1 MKKIKFIALA
11 FLALTL
17 GSCMGDSYA
26 DPDLTEKV
34 PAAPW
39 GNNSLKEKNVISI
52 ADLKTQFATVI
63 ANSSYKLI
71 EKDMMIKAVVTG
83 NDVSGNIYNQVSVQ
97 DASGAIIIAINGSG
111 LSGYLPVGQEIL
123 VNLKGL
129 YIGSYKKLPQ
139 IGGVNT
145 KISDG
150 TLSMGKIERA
160 VWNQHFKIL
169 NPGEADASTVEPEE
183 FDKTKLN
190 NSTKEEKAAF
200 AAYMEANVGKLMTLK
215 KVKFASANG
224 TNVWAPDDSNTSL
237 ELIDAET
244 GKKISSSNLVVRN
257 SGYSKFANEVV
268 PQGVFDITGIFTRF
282 GDTWQIVLRN
292 TDDLKSVVLAY
303 LSEPFDASQGNFTID
318 NIKLAEGVEFV
329 WKWASAAYGMKASG
343 YVNSTKYDLQSR
355 LKSPAIDLKSA
366 KSAKLMFDQ
375 AINFSSDIK
384 QECKVQISTDGK
396 TWTDLDVQG
405 YPTGDNWDFVSSTA
419 DLTKYCGKTIYIGFL
434 YSSTPTSAPTWE
446 VKNFAVK

>member
-17 GSCMGDSYA
+17 GSCMGDGYA

-34 PAAPW
+34 PAAPY
-39 GNNSLKEKNVISI
+39 GNNSLREKNVISI

-63 ANSSYKLI
+63 NSDNGYKQI

-145 KISDG
+145 KLSDG
-150 TLSMGKIERA
+150 SLGMGKIERA
-160 VWNQHFKIL
+160 IWNEHFKIL
-169 NPGEADASTVEPEE
+169 NPGEADASTVVPEE
-183 FDKTKLN
+183 FDLKKL
-190 NSTKEEKAAF
+190 TD
-200 AAYMEANVGKLMTLK
+200 AAYMDANVGKLMTLK

-224 TNVWAPDDSNTSL
+224 TNVWAPDDTNTSL

-268 PQGVFDITGIFTRF
+268 PQGVFDITGIFTRYNN
-282 GDTWQIVLRN
+282 TWQIVLRS
-292 TDDLKSVVLAY
+292 TDDLKPVVLAY

-318 NIKLAEGVEFV
+318 NIKLADGVEFV

-343 YVNSTKYDLQSR
+343 YVNGSKQELQSR

-375 AINFSSDIK
+375 AINFASDMK

-405 YPTGDNWDFVSSTA
+405 YPTENSWTFVSSTA

-434 YSSTPTSAPTWE
+434 YSSSPTSAPTWE
-446 VKNFAVK
+446 VKNFVVK

>member
-17 GSCMGDSYA
+17 GSCMGDGYA

-34 PAAPW
+34 PASPW
-39 GNNSLKEKNVISI
+39 GNNSLREKNVISI

-63 ANSSYKLI
+63 NSDNGYKQI

-145 KISDG
+145 KLSDG
-150 TLSMGKIERA
+150 SLGIGKIERA
-160 VWNQHFKIL
+160 IWNEHFKIL
-169 NPGEADASTVEPEE
+169 NPGEADASMVVPEE
-183 FDKTKLN
+183 FDLTKL
-190 NSTKEEKAAF
+190 TD
-200 AAYMEANVGKLMTLK
+200 AAYMDANVGKLMTLK

-224 TNVWAPDDSNTSL
+224 TNVWAPDDTNTSL

-257 SGYSKFANEVV
+257 SGYSKFANEVI
-268 PQGVFDITGIFTRF
+268 PQGVFDITGIFTRYNN
-282 GDTWQIVLRN
+282 TWQIVLRN

-303 LSEPFDASQGNFTID
+303 ISEPFDASQGNFTID
-318 NIKLAEGVEFV
+318 NIKLADGVEFV

-343 YVNSTKYDLQSR
+343 YVNGSKQELQSR

-375 AINFSSDIK
+375 AINFASDMK

-405 YPTGDNWDFVSSTA
+405 YPTENSWTFVSSTA

-434 YSSTPTSAPTWE
+434 YSSSPTGAPTWE

>member
-17 GSCMGDSYA
+17 GSCMGDGYA

-34 PAAPW
+34 PASPW
-39 GNNSLKEKNVISI
+39 GNNSLREKNVISI

-63 ANSSYKLI
+63 NSDNGYKQI

-145 KISDG
+145 KLSDG
-150 TLSMGKIERA
+150 SLGMGKIERA
-160 VWNQHFKIL
+160 IWNEHFKIL
-169 NPGEADASTVEPEE
+169 NPGEADASTVVPEE
-183 FDKTKLN
+183 FDLTKL
-190 NSTKEEKAAF
+190 TD
-200 AAYMEANVGKLMTLK
+200 AAYMDANVGKLMTLK

-224 TNVWAPDDSNTSL
+224 TNVWAPDDTNTSL

-244 GKKISSSNLVVRN
+244 GKKINSSNLVVRN

-282 GDTWQIVLRN
+282 GDTWQIVLRS

-303 LSEPFDASQGNFTID
+303 ISEPFDASQGNFTID
-318 NIKLAEGVEFV
+318 NIKLADGVEFV

-343 YVNSTKYDLQSR
+343 YVNGSKQELQSR

-375 AINFSSDIK
+375 AINFASDMK

-405 YPTGDNWDFVSSTA
+405 YPTENSWTFVSSTA
-419 DLTKYCGKTIYIGFL
+419 DLTKYCGKNIYIGFL
-434 YSSTPTSAPTWE
+434 YSSSPTGAPTWE

>member
-17 GSCMGDSYA
+17 GSCMGDGYA

-34 PAAPW
+34 PASPW
-39 GNNSLKEKNVISI
+39 GNNSLREKNVISI
-52 ADLKTQFATVI
+52 ADLKTQFATI
-63 ANSSYKLI
+63 INSDNGYKQI

-145 KISDG
+145 KLSDG
-150 TLSMGKIERA
+150 SLGMGKIERA
-160 VWNQHFKIL
+160 IWNEHFKIL
-169 NPGEADASTVEPEE
+169 NPGEADASTVVPEE
-183 FDKTKLN
+183 FDLTKL
-190 NSTKEEKAAF
+190 TD
-200 AAYMEANVGKLMTLK
+200 AAYMNANVGKLMTLK

-224 TNVWAPDDSNTSL
+224 TNVWAPDDTNTSL

-268 PQGVFDITGIFTRF
+268 PQGVFDITGIFTRYNN
-282 GDTWQIVLRN
+282 TWQIVLRN

-318 NIKLAEGVEFV
+318 NIKLADGVEFV

-343 YVNSTKYDLQSR
+343 YVNGSKQELQSR

-375 AINFSSDIK
+375 AINYASDIK
-384 QECKVQISTDGK
+384 QESKVQISTDGK

-405 YPTGDNWDFVSSTA
+405 YPAGNSWDFVSSTA

-434 YSSTPTSAPTWE
+434 YSSSPTGAPTWE

>member
-17 GSCMGDSYA
+17 GSCMGDGYA

-34 PAAPW
+34 PASPW
-39 GNNSLKEKNVISI
+39 GNNSLREKNVISI
-52 ADLKTQFATVI
+52 ADLKTQFATI
-63 ANSSYKLI
+63 INSDNGYKQI

-145 KISDG
+145 KLSDG
-150 TLSMGKIERA
+150 SLGMGKIERA
-160 VWNQHFKIL
+160 IWNEHFKIL
-169 NPGEADASTVEPEE
+169 NPGEADASTVVPEE
-183 FDKTKLN
+183 FDLTKL
-190 NSTKEEKAAF
+190 TD
-200 AAYMEANVGKLMTLK
+200 AAYMNANVGKLMTLK

-224 TNVWAPDDSNTSL
+224 KNVWAPDDTNTSL

-268 PQGVFDITGIFTRF
+268 PQGVFDITGIFTRYNN
-282 GDTWQIVLRN
+282 TWQIVLRN

-318 NIKLAEGVEFV
+318 NIKLADGVEFV

-343 YVNSTKYDLQSR
+343 YVNGSKQELQSR

-375 AINFSSDIK
+375 AINFASDMK

-405 YPTGDNWDFVSSTA
+405 YPTENSWTFVSSTA

-434 YSSTPTSAPTWE
+434 YSSSPTSAPTWE
-446 VKNFAVK
+446 VKNFVVK

>member
-34 PAAPW
+34 PAAPY
-39 GNNSLKEKNVISI
+39 GNNSLREKNVISI

-150 TLSMGKIERA
+150 SLSMGKIERA

-169 NPGEADASTVEPEE
+169 NPGEADASMVVPEE
-183 FDKTKLN
+183 FDLTKL
-190 NSTKEEKAAF
+190 TDK
-200 AAYMEANVGKLMTLK
+200 AYMEANVCKLMTLK

-224 TNVWAPDDSNTSL
+224 TNVWAPKDTNTSL

-244 GKKISSSNLVVRN
+244 GKRISSSNLVVRN

-282 GDTWQIVLRN
+282 GDNWQIVLRN

-318 NIKLAEGVEFV
+318 NIKLADGVEFV

-375 AINFSSDIK
+375 AINFASDMK

-405 YPTGDNWDFVSSTA
+405 YPTENSWTFVSSTA

-434 YSSTPTSAPTWE
+434 YSSTPTGAPTWE
-446 VKNFAVK
+446 VKNFVVK

>member
-17 GSCMGDSYA
+17 GSCMGDGYA

-34 PAAPW
+34 PASPW
-39 GNNSLKEKNVISI
+39 GNNSLREKNVISI
-52 ADLKTQFATVI
+52 ADLKTQFATI
-63 ANSSYKLI
+63 INSDNGYKQI

-145 KISDG
+145 KLSDG
-150 TLSMGKIERA
+150 SLGMGKIERA
-160 VWNQHFKIL
+160 IWNEHFKIL
-169 NPGEADASTVEPEE
+169 NPGEADASTVVPEE
-183 FDKTKLN
+183 FDLTKL
-190 NSTKEEKAAF
+190 TD

-224 TNVWAPDDSNTSL
+224 TNVWAPDDTNTSL

-268 PQGVFDITGIFTRF
+268 PQGVFDITGIFTRYNN
-282 GDTWQIVLRN
+282 TWQIVLRS

-318 NIKLAEGVEFV
+318 NIKLADGVEFV

-343 YVNSTKYDLQSR
+343 YVNGSKQELQSR

-375 AINFSSDIK
+375 AINFASDMK

-405 YPTGDNWDFVSSTA
+405 YPAGNSWDFVSSTA

-434 YSSTPTSAPTWE
+434 YSSTPTGAPTWE

>member
-11 FLALTL
+11 FLTLTL
-17 GSCMGDSYA
+17 GSCMGDGYA

-34 PAAPW
+34 PASPW
-39 GNNSLKEKNVISI
+39 GNNSLREKNVISI

-63 ANSSYKLI
+63 NSDNGYKQI

-145 KISDG
+145 KLSDG
-150 TLSMGKIERA
+150 SLGMGKIERA
-160 VWNQHFKIL
+160 IWNEHFKIL
-169 NPGEADASTVEPEE
+169 NPGEADASTVVPEE
-183 FDKTKLN
+183 FDLTKL
-190 NSTKEEKAAF
+190 SD
-200 AAYMEANVGKLMTLK
+200 AAYMEANVCKLMTLK

-224 TNVWAPDDSNTSL
+224 TNVWAPDDTNTSL

-268 PQGVFDITGIFTRF
+268 PQGVFDITGIFTRYNN
-282 GDTWQIVLRN
+282 TWQIVLRS

-318 NIKLAEGVEFV
+318 NIKLADGVEFV

-343 YVNSTKYDLQSR
+343 YVNGSKQELQSR

-375 AINFSSDIK
+375 AINFASDMK

-405 YPTGDNWDFVSSTA
+405 YPAGNSWDFVSSTA

-434 YSSTPTSAPTWE
+434 YSSTPTGAPTWE

>member
-17 GSCMGDSYA
+17 GSCMGDGYA

-34 PAAPW
+34 PAAPY
-39 GNNSLKEKNVISI
+39 GNNSLREKNVISI
-52 ADLKTQFATVI
+52 ADLKTQFATI
-63 ANSSYKLI
+63 INSDNGYKQI

-145 KISDG
+145 KLSDG
-150 TLSMGKIERA
+150 SLGMGKIERA
-160 VWNQHFKIL
+160 IWNEHFKIL
-169 NPGEADASTVEPEE
+169 NPGEADASTVVPEE
-183 FDKTKLN
+183 FDLTKL
-190 NSTKEEKAAF
+190 TD
-200 AAYMEANVGKLMTLK
+200 AAYMNANVGKLMTLK

-224 TNVWAPDDSNTSL
+224 TNVWAPDDTNTSL

-268 PQGVFDITGIFTRF
+268 PQGVFDITGIFTRYNN
-282 GDTWQIVLRN
+282 TWQIVLRN

-303 LSEPFDASQGNFTID
+303 ISEPFDASQGNFTID
-318 NIKLAEGVEFV
+318 NIKLADGVEFV

-343 YVNSTKYDLQSR
+343 YVNGSKQELQSR

-375 AINFSSDIK
+375 AINYASDIK

-405 YPTGDNWDFVSSTA
+405 YPAGNSWDFVSSTA

-434 YSSTPTSAPTWE
+434 YSSTPTGAPTWE

>member
-17 GSCMGDSYA
+17 GSCMGDGYA

-39 GNNSLKEKNVISI
+39 GNNSLREKNVISI
-52 ADLKTQFATVI
+52 ADLKTQFATI
-63 ANSSYKLI
+63 INSDNGYKQI

-83 NDVSGNIYNQVSVQ
+83 NDISGNIYNQVSVQ

-145 KISDG
+145 KLSDG
-150 TLSMGKIERA
+150 SLGMGKIERA
-160 VWNQHFKIL
+160 IWNEHFKIL
-169 NPGEADASTVEPEE
+169 NPGEADASTVVPEE
-183 FDKTKLN
+183 FDLTKL
-190 NSTKEEKAAF
+190 SD
-200 AAYMEANVGKLMTLK
+200 AAYMEANVCKLMTLK

-224 TNVWAPDDSNTSL
+224 TNVWAPDDTNTSL

-268 PQGVFDITGIFTRF
+268 PQGVFDITGIFTRYNN
-282 GDTWQIVLRN
+282 TWQIVLRS

-318 NIKLAEGVEFV
+318 NIKLADGVEFV

-343 YVNSTKYDLQSR
+343 YVNGSKQELQSR

-375 AINFSSDIK
+375 AINFASDMK

-405 YPTGDNWDFVSSTA
+405 YPAGNSWDFVSSTA

-434 YSSTPTSAPTWE
+434 YSSTPTGAPTWE

>member
-17 GSCMGDSYA
+17 GSCMGDGYA

-39 GNNSLKEKNVISI
+39 GNNSLREKNVISI

-63 ANSSYKLI
+63 NSDNGYKQI

-123 VNLKGL
+123 VNLEGL

-145 KISDG
+145 KLSDG
-150 TLSMGKIERA
+150 SLGIGKIERA
-160 VWNQHFKIL
+160 IWNEHFKIL
-169 NPGEADASTVEPEE
+169 NPGEADASTVVPEE
-183 FDKTKLN
+183 FDLTKL
-190 NSTKEEKAAF
+190 TD
-200 AAYMEANVGKLMTLK
+200 AAYMDANVGKLMTLK

-224 TNVWAPDDSNTSL
+224 TNVWAPDDTNTSL

-244 GKKISSSNLVVRN
+244 GTRINKNNLVVRN

-282 GDTWQIVLRN
+282 GDTWQIVLRS

-303 LSEPFDASQGNFTID
+303 ISEPFDASQGNFTID
-318 NIKLAEGVEFV
+318 NIKLADGVEFV

-343 YVNSTKYDLQSR
+343 YVNGSKQELQSR

-375 AINFSSDIK
+375 AINFASDMK

-405 YPTGDNWDFVSSTA
+405 YPTENSWTFVSSTA

-434 YSSTPTSAPTWE
+434 YSSSPTGAPTWE

>member
-17 GSCMGDSYA
+17 GSCMGDGYA

-34 PAAPW
+34 PAAPY
-39 GNNSLKEKNVISI
+39 GNNSLREKNVISI
-52 ADLKTQFATVI
+52 ADLKTQFATI
-63 ANSSYKLI
+63 INSDNGYKQI

-145 KISDG
+145 KLSDG
-150 TLSMGKIERA
+150 SLGMGKIERA
-160 VWNQHFKIL
+160 IWNEHFKIL
-169 NPGEADASTVEPEE
+169 NPGEADASMVVPEE
-183 FDKTKLN
+183 FDLTKL
-190 NSTKEEKAAF
+190 TD
-200 AAYMEANVGKLMTLK
+200 AAYMDANVGKLMTLK

-224 TNVWAPDDSNTSL
+224 TNVWAPDDTNTSL

-244 GKKISSSNLVVRN
+244 GKRINKNNLVVRN

-303 LSEPFDASQGNFTID
+303 ISEPFDASQGNFTID
-318 NIKLAEGVEFV
+318 NIKLADGVEFV

-343 YVNSTKYDLQSR
+343 YVNGSKQELQSR

-375 AINFSSDIK
+375 AINFASDMK

-405 YPTGDNWDFVSSTA
+405 YPTENSWTFVSSTA

>member
-17 GSCMGDSYA
+17 GSCMGDGYA

-34 PAAPW
+34 PASPW
-39 GNNSLKEKNVISI
+39 GNNSLREKNVISI

-63 ANSSYKLI
+63 NSDNGYKQI

-83 NDVSGNIYNQVSVQ
+83 NDISGNIYNQVSVQ

-145 KISDG
+145 KLSDG
-150 TLSMGKIERA
+150 SLGIGKIERA
-160 VWNQHFKIL
+160 IWNEHFKIL
-169 NPGEADASTVEPEE
+169 NPGEADASTVVPEE
-183 FDKTKLN
+183 FDLTKL
-190 NSTKEEKAAF
+190 TD
-200 AAYMEANVGKLMTLK
+200 AAYMDANVGKLMTLK

-224 TNVWAPDDSNTSL
+224 TNVWAPDDTNTSL

-268 PQGVFDITGIFTRF
+268 PQGVFDITGIFTRYNN
-282 GDTWQIVLRN
+282 TWQIVLRN
-292 TDDLKSVVLAY
+292 TDDLKPVVLAY

-318 NIKLAEGVEFV
+318 NIKLADGVEFV

-343 YVNSTKYDLQSR
+343 YANGSKQELQSR

-375 AINFSSDIK
+375 AINYASDIK

-405 YPTGDNWDFVSSTA
+405 YPAGNSWDFVSSTA

-434 YSSTPTSAPTWE
+434 YSSTPTGAPTWE

>member
-17 GSCMGDSYA
+17 GACMGDGYA

-34 PAAPW
+34 PASPW
-39 GNNSLKEKNVISI
+39 GNNSLREKNVISI

-63 ANSSYKLI
+63 NSDNGYKQI

-145 KISDG
+145 KLSDG
-150 TLSMGKIERA
+150 SLGMGKIERA
-160 VWNQHFKIL
+160 IWNEHFKIL
-169 NPGEADASTVEPEE
+169 NPGEADASTVVPEE
-183 FDKTKLN
+183 FDRTKLN
-190 NSTKEEKAAF
+190 NLTKEEKAAF
-200 AAYMEANVGKLMTLK
+200 AAYMEANVCKLMTLK

-224 TNVWAPDDSNTSL
+224 TNVWAPGDTNTSL

-244 GKKISSSNLVVRN
+244 GTRINKNNLVVRN

-282 GDTWQIVLRN
+282 GNTWQIVLRS
-292 TDDLKSVVLAY
+292 TDDLKA
-303 LSEPFDASQGNFTID
+303 SETGGTLEKPYTVAQALEKINAGTAGDAKVYATGIIVKVKDVNTGTYGNGT
-318 NIKLAEGVEFV
+318 FV
-329 WKWASAAYGMKASG
+329 
-343 YVNSTKYDLQSR
+343 
-355 LKSPAIDLKSA
+355 I
-366 KSAKLMFDQ
+366 
-375 AINFSSDIK
+375 SD
-384 QECKVQISTDGK
+384 DGK
-396 TWTDLDVQG
+396 DTE
-405 YPTGDNWDFVSSTA
+405 
-419 DLTKYCGKTIYIGFL
+419 GKTL
-434 YSSTPTSAPTWE
+434 E
-446 VKNFAVK
+446 VFRCFNIDGAKWTEETKGILVPGKKVVVSGTLLDYNGTKEIKGGNLISIK

>member
-17 GSCMGDSYA
+17 GSCMGDGYA

-34 PAAPW
+34 PASPW
-39 GNNSLKEKNVISI
+39 GNNSLREKNVISI
-52 ADLKTQFATVI
+52 ADLKTQFATI
-63 ANSSYKLI
+63 INSDNGYKQI

-145 KISDG
+145 KLSDG
-150 TLSMGKIERA
+150 SLGIGKIERA
-160 VWNQHFKIL
+160 IWNEHFKIL
-169 NPGEADASTVEPEE
+169 NPGEADASTVVPEE
-183 FDKTKLN
+183 FDLTKL
-190 NSTKEEKAAF
+190 TD
-200 AAYMEANVGKLMTLK
+200 AAYMDANVCKLMTLK

-224 TNVWAPDDSNTSL
+224 TNVWAPDDTNTSL

-244 GKKISSSNLVVRN
+244 GTRINKNNLVVRN

-268 PQGVFDITGIFTRF
+268 PQGVFDITGIFTRYNN
-282 GDTWQIVLRN
+282 TWQIVLRS

-318 NIKLAEGVEFV
+318 NIKLADGVEFV

-343 YVNSTKYDLQSR
+343 YVNGSKQELQSR

-375 AINFSSDIK
+375 AINYASDIK

-405 YPTGDNWDFVSSTA
+405 YPAGNSWDFVSSTA

-434 YSSTPTSAPTWE
+434 YSSSPTGAPTWE

>member
-17 GSCMGDSYA
+17 GSCMGDGYA

-34 PAAPW
+34 PAAPY
-39 GNNSLKEKNVISI
+39 GNNSLREKNVISI

-63 ANSSYKLI
+63 NSDNGYKQI

-123 VNLKGL
+123 VNLKDL

-145 KISDG
+145 KLSDG
-150 TLSMGKIERA
+150 SLGMGKIERA
-160 VWNQHFKIL
+160 IWNEHFKIL
-169 NPGEADASTVEPEE
+169 NPGEADASTVVPEE
-183 FDKTKLN
+183 FDLTKL
-190 NSTKEEKAAF
+190 TD
-200 AAYMEANVGKLMTLK
+200 AAYMDANVGKLMTLK

-224 TNVWAPDDSNTSL
+224 TNVWAPDDTNTSL

-244 GKKISSSNLVVRN
+244 GKRISSSNLVVRN

-268 PQGVFDITGIFTRF
+268 PQGVFDITGIFTRYNN
-282 GDTWQIVLRN
+282 TWQIVLRS
-292 TDDLKSVVLAY
+292 TDDLKQVVLAY

-318 NIKLAEGVEFV
+318 NIKLADGVEFV

-343 YVNSTKYDLQSR
+343 YVNGSKQELQSR

-375 AINFSSDIK
+375 AINFASDMK

-405 YPTGDNWDFVSSTA
+405 YPTENSWTFVSSTA

-434 YSSTPTSAPTWE
+434 YSSSPTGAPTWE

>member
-17 GSCMGDSYA
+17 GSCMGDGYA
-26 DPDLTEKV
+26 DPDLTDKV

-39 GNNSLKEKNVISI
+39 GNNSLREKNVISI

-63 ANSSYKLI
+63 NSDNGYKQI

-145 KISDG
+145 KLSDG
-150 TLSMGKIERA
+150 SLGMGKIERA
-160 VWNQHFKIL
+160 IWNEHFKIL
-169 NPGEADASTVEPEE
+169 NPGEADASTVVPEE
-183 FDKTKLN
+183 FDLTKL
-190 NSTKEEKAAF
+190 TD
-200 AAYMEANVGKLMTLK
+200 AAYMEANVCKLMTLK

-224 TNVWAPDDSNTSL
+224 TNVWAPGDTNTSL

-244 GKKISSSNLVVRN
+244 GKRINKNNLVVRN

-268 PQGVFDITGIFTRF
+268 PQGVFDITGIFTRYNN
-282 GDTWQIVLRN
+282 TWQIVLRN

-318 NIKLAEGVEFV
+318 NIKLADGVEFV

-343 YVNSTKYDLQSR
+343 YVNGSKQELQSR

-375 AINFSSDIK
+375 AINFASDMK

-405 YPTGDNWDFVSSTA
+405 YPTENSWTFVSSTA

-434 YSSTPTSAPTWE
+434 YSSSPTSAPTWE

>member
-17 GSCMGDSYA
+17 GSCMGDGYA

-34 PAAPW
+34 PASPW
-39 GNNSLKEKNVISI
+39 GNNSLREKNVISI
-52 ADLKTQFATVI
+52 ADLKTQFATI
-63 ANSSYKLI
+63 INSDNGYKQI

-145 KISDG
+145 KLSDG
-150 TLSMGKIERA
+150 SLGMGKIERA
-160 VWNQHFKIL
+160 IWNEHFKIL
-169 NPGEADASTVEPEE
+169 NPGEADASTVVPEE
-183 FDKTKLN
+183 FDLTKL
-190 NSTKEEKAAF
+190 TD
-200 AAYMEANVGKLMTLK
+200 AAYMDANVGKLMTLK

-268 PQGVFDITGIFTRF
+268 PQGVFDITGIFTRYNN
-282 GDTWQIVLRN
+282 TWQIVLRS
-292 TDDLKSVVLAY
+292 TDDLKQVVLAY

-318 NIKLAEGVEFV
+318 NIKLADGVEFV

-343 YVNSTKYDLQSR
+343 YVNGSKQELQSR

-375 AINFSSDIK
+375 AINFASDMK

-405 YPTGDNWDFVSSTA
+405 YPTENSWTFVSSTA

>member
-17 GSCMGDSYA
+17 GSCMGDGYA

-34 PAAPW
+34 PASPW
-39 GNNSLKEKNVISI
+39 GNNSLREKNVISI
-52 ADLKTQFATVI
+52 ADLKTQFATI
-63 ANSSYKLI
+63 INSDNGYKQI

-145 KISDG
+145 KLSDG
-150 TLSMGKIERA
+150 SLGMGKIERA

-169 NPGEADASTVEPEE
+169 NPGEADATTVVPEE
-183 FDKTKLN
+183 FDLTKL
-190 NSTKEEKAAF
+190 TD
-200 AAYMEANVGKLMTLK
+200 AAYMDANVGKLMTLK

-224 TNVWAPDDSNTSL
+224 TNVWAPDDTNTSL

-268 PQGVFDITGIFTRF
+268 PKGVFDITGIFTRYNN
-282 GDTWQIVLRN
+282 TWQIVLRS

-318 NIKLAEGVEFV
+318 NIKLADGVEFV

-343 YVNSTKYDLQSR
+343 YVNGSKQELQSR

-375 AINFSSDIK
+375 AINFASDMK

-405 YPTGDNWDFVSSTA
+405 YPAGNSWDFVSSTA

-434 YSSTPTSAPTWE
+434 YSSSPTGAPTWE

>member
-17 GSCMGDSYA
+17 GSCMGDGYA
-26 DPDLTEKV
+26 DPDLTDKV
-34 PAAPW
+34 PAAPY
-39 GNNSLKEKNVISI
+39 GNNSLREKNVISI

-63 ANSSYKLI
+63 NSDNGYKQI

-145 KISDG
+145 KLSDG
-150 TLSMGKIERA
+150 SLGMGKIERA
-160 VWNQHFKIL
+160 IWNEHFKIL
-169 NPGEADASTVEPEE
+169 NPGEADASTVVPEE
-183 FDKTKLN
+183 FDLTKL
-190 NSTKEEKAAF
+190 TD
-200 AAYMEANVGKLMTLK
+200 AAYMNANVGKLMTLK

-224 TNVWAPDDSNTSL
+224 TNVWAPDDTNTSL

-268 PQGVFDITGIFTRF
+268 PQGVFDITGIFTRYNN
-282 GDTWQIVLRN
+282 TWQIVLRN

-318 NIKLAEGVEFV
+318 NIKLADGVEFV

-343 YVNSTKYDLQSR
+343 YVNGSKQELQSR

-375 AINFSSDIK
+375 AINYASDIK

-405 YPTGDNWDFVSSTA
+405 YPAGNSWDFVSSTA

-434 YSSTPTSAPTWE
+434 YSSSPTGAPTWE

>member
-17 GSCMGDSYA
+17 GSCMGDGYA

-34 PAAPW
+34 PASPW
-39 GNNSLKEKNVISI
+39 GNNSLREKNVISI

-63 ANSSYKLI
+63 NSDNGYKLI

-145 KISDG
+145 KLSDG
-150 TLSMGKIERA
+150 SLGMGKIERA
-160 VWNQHFKIL
+160 IWNEHFKIL
-169 NPGEADASTVEPEE
+169 NPGEADASTVVPEE
-183 FDKTKLN
+183 FDLTKL
-190 NSTKEEKAAF
+190 TD
-200 AAYMEANVGKLMTLK
+200 AAYMDANVGKLMTLK

-224 TNVWAPDDSNTSL
+224 TNVWAPDDTNTSL

-282 GDTWQIVLRN
+282 GDPWQIVLRN

-303 LSEPFDASQGNFTID
+303 ISEPFDASQGNFTID
-318 NIKLAEGVEFV
+318 NIKLADGVEFV

-343 YVNSTKYDLQSR
+343 YVNGSKQELQSR

-375 AINFSSDIK
+375 AINYASDMK

-405 YPTGDNWDFVSSTA
+405 YPTENSWTFVSSTA

-434 YSSTPTSAPTWE
+434 YSSSPTGAPTWE

>member
-17 GSCMGDSYA
+17 GSCMGDGYA
-26 DPDLTEKV
+26 DPDLTDKV

-39 GNNSLKEKNVISI
+39 GNNSLREKNVISI
-52 ADLKTQFATVI
+52 ADLKTQFATI
-63 ANSSYKLI
+63 INSDNGYKLI

-129 YIGSYKKLPQ
+129 YIGNYRKLPQ

-145 KISDG
+145 KLSDG

-160 VWNQHFKIL
+160 VWNEHFKIL
-169 NPGEADASTVEPEE
+169 NPGEADASTVVPEE
-183 FDKTKLN
+183 FDLTKL
-190 NSTKEEKAAF
+190 TD
-200 AAYMEANVGKLMTLK
+200 AAYMDANVGKLMTLK

-224 TNVWAPDDSNTSL
+224 TNVWAPDDTNTSL

-268 PQGVFDITGIFTRF
+268 PQGVFDITGIFTRYNN
-282 GDTWQIVLRN
+282 TWQIVLRS

-318 NIKLAEGVEFV
+318 NIKLADGVEFV

-343 YVNSTKYDLQSR
+343 YVNGSKQELQSR

-375 AINFSSDIK
+375 AINYASDIK

-405 YPTGDNWDFVSSTA
+405 YPAGNSWDFVSSTA

-434 YSSTPTSAPTWE
+434 YSSSPTGAPTWE

>member
-17 GSCMGDSYA
+17 GSCMGDGYA

-34 PAAPW
+34 PASPW
-39 GNNSLKEKNVISI
+39 GNNSLREKNVISI
-52 ADLKTQFATVI
+52 ADLKTQFATI
-63 ANSSYKLI
+63 INSDNGYKQI

-145 KISDG
+145 KLSDG
-150 TLSMGKIERA
+150 SLGMGKIERA
-160 VWNQHFKIL
+160 IWNEHFKIL
-169 NPGEADASTVEPEE
+169 NPGEADASTVVPEE
-183 FDKTKLN
+183 FDLTKL
-190 NSTKEEKAAF
+190 TD
-200 AAYMEANVGKLMTLK
+200 AAYMDANVGKLMTLK

-224 TNVWAPDDSNTSL
+224 KNVWAPDDTNTSL

-244 GKKISSSNLVVRN
+244 GKRINKNNLVVRN

-282 GDTWQIVLRN
+282 GNTWQIVLRS

-318 NIKLAEGVEFV
+318 NIKLADGVEFV

-343 YVNSTKYDLQSR
+343 YVNGSKQELQSR

-375 AINFSSDIK
+375 AINFASNMK

-405 YPTGDNWDFVSSTA
+405 YPTENSWTFVSSTA

-434 YSSTPTSAPTWE
+434 YSSSPTSAPTWE

>member
-17 GSCMGDSYA
+17 GSCMGDGYA

-34 PAAPW
+34 PASPW
-39 GNNSLKEKNVISI
+39 GNNSLREKNVISI
-52 ADLKTQFATVI
+52 ADLKTQFATI
-63 ANSSYKLI
+63 INSDNGYKLI

-145 KISDG
+145 KLSDG
-150 TLSMGKIERA
+150 SLGMGKIERPI
-160 VWNQHFKIL
+160 WNEHFKIL
-169 NPGEADASTVEPEE
+169 NPGEADASTVVPEE
-183 FDKTKLN
+183 FDLTKL
-190 NSTKEEKAAF
+190 TD
-200 AAYMEANVGKLMTLK
+200 AAYMDANVGKLMTLK

-224 TNVWAPDDSNTSL
+224 TNVWAPDDTNTSL

-244 GKKISSSNLVVRN
+244 GKRISSSNLVVRN

-268 PQGVFDITGIFTRF
+268 PKGVFDITGIFTRYNN
-282 GDTWQIVLRN
+282 TWQIVLRS

-318 NIKLAEGVEFV
+318 NIKLADGVEFV

-343 YVNSTKYDLQSR
+343 YVNGSKQELQSR

-375 AINFSSDIK
+375 AINFASDMK

-405 YPTGDNWDFVSSTA
+405 YPTENSWTFVSSTA

-434 YSSTPTSAPTWE
+434 YSSSPTSAPTWE

>member
-17 GSCMGDSYA
+17 GSCMGDGYA

-34 PAAPW
+34 PASPY
-39 GNNSLKEKNVISI
+39 GNNSLREKNVISI
-52 ADLKTQFATVI
+52 ADLKTQFATI
-63 ANSSYKLI
+63 INSDNGYKQI

-145 KISDG
+145 KLSDG
-150 TLSMGKIERA
+150 SLGMGKIERA
-160 VWNQHFKIL
+160 IWNEHFKIL
-169 NPGEADASTVEPEE
+169 NPGEADASTVVPEE
-183 FDKTKLN
+183 FDLTKL
-190 NSTKEEKAAF
+190 TD
-200 AAYMEANVGKLMTLK
+200 AAYMDANVGKLMTLK

-224 TNVWAPDDSNTSL
+224 TNVWAPDDTNTSL

-244 GKKISSSNLVVRN
+244 GKRINKNNLVVRN

-282 GDTWQIVLRN
+282 GNTWQIVIRS

-318 NIKLAEGVEFV
+318 NIKLADGVEFV

-343 YVNSTKYDLQSR
+343 YVNGSKQELQSR

-375 AINFSSDIK
+375 AINFASDMK

-405 YPTGDNWDFVSSTA
+405 YPTENSWTFVSSTA

-434 YSSTPTSAPTWE
+434 YSSSPTGAPTWE

>member
-17 GSCMGDSYA
+17 GSCMGDGYA

-34 PAAPW
+34 PASPY
-39 GNNSLKEKNVISI
+39 GNNSLREKNVISI

-63 ANSSYKLI
+63 NSDNGYKQI

-145 KISDG
+145 KLSDG
-150 TLSMGKIERA
+150 SLGMGKIERA
-160 VWNQHFKIL
+160 IWNEHFKIL
-169 NPGEADASTVEPEE
+169 NPGEADASTVVPEE
-183 FDKTKLN
+183 FDLTKL
-190 NSTKEEKAAF
+190 TD
-200 AAYMEANVGKLMTLK
+200 AAYMDANVGKLMTLK

-224 TNVWAPDDSNTSL
+224 TNVWAPDDTNTSL

-268 PQGVFDITGIFTRF
+268 PQGVFDITGIFTRYNN
-282 GDTWQIVLRN
+282 TWQIVLRS

-318 NIKLAEGVEFV
+318 NIKLADGVEFV

-343 YVNSTKYDLQSR
+343 YVNGSKQELQSR

-375 AINFSSDIK
+375 AINFASDMK

-396 TWTDLDVQG
+396 TWTDLGVQG
-405 YPTGDNWDFVSSTA
+405 YPTENSWTFVSSTA

-434 YSSTPTSAPTWE
+434 YSSSPTSAPTWE

>member
-17 GSCMGDSYA
+17 GSCMGDGYA

-34 PAAPW
+34 PAAPY
-39 GNNSLKEKNVISI
+39 GNNSLREKNVISI
-52 ADLKTQFATVI
+52 ADLKTQFATI
-63 ANSSYKLI
+63 INSDNGYKLI

-111 LSGYLPVGQEIL
+111 LSGYLPVGQGIL

-145 KISDG
+145 KLSDG
-150 TLSMGKIERA
+150 SLGMGKIERA
-160 VWNQHFKIL
+160 IWNEHFKIL
-169 NPGEADASTVEPEE
+169 NPGEADASTVVPEE
-183 FDKTKLN
+183 FDLTKL
-190 NSTKEEKAAF
+190 TD
-200 AAYMEANVGKLMTLK
+200 AAYMDANVGKLMTLK

-224 TNVWAPDDSNTSL
+224 TNVWAPDDTNTSL

-268 PQGVFDITGIFTRF
+268 PQGVFDITGIFTRYNN
-282 GDTWQIVLRN
+282 TWQIVLRS
-292 TDDLKSVVLAY
+292 TDDLKPVVLAY

-318 NIKLAEGVEFV
+318 NIKLADGVEFV

-343 YVNSTKYDLQSR
+343 YVNGSKQELQSR

-375 AINFSSDIK
+375 AINFASDMK

-405 YPTGDNWDFVSSTA
+405 YPTENSWTFVSSTA

-434 YSSTPTSAPTWE
+434 YSSSPTSAPTWE
-446 VKNFAVK
+446 VKNFVVK

>member
-17 GSCMGDSYA
+17 GSCMGDGYA

-34 PAAPW
+34 PASPW
-39 GNNSLKEKNVISI
+39 GNNSLREKNVISI
-52 ADLKTQFATVI
+52 ADLKTQFATI
-63 ANSSYKLI
+63 INSDNGYKQI

-145 KISDG
+145 KLSDG
-150 TLSMGKIERA
+150 SLGMGKIERA
-160 VWNQHFKIL
+160 IWNEHFKIL
-169 NPGEADASTVEPEE
+169 NPGEADASTVVPEE
-183 FDKTKLN
+183 FDLKKL
-190 NSTKEEKAAF
+190 TD
-200 AAYMEANVGKLMTLK
+200 AAYMDANVGKLMTLK

-224 TNVWAPDDSNTSL
+224 TNVWAPDDTNTSL

-268 PQGVFDITGIFTRF
+268 PQGVFDITGIFTRYNN
-282 GDTWQIVLRN
+282 TWQIVLRS
-292 TDDLKSVVLAY
+292 TDDLKPVVLAY

-318 NIKLAEGVEFV
+318 NIKLADGVEFV

-343 YVNSTKYDLQSR
+343 YVNGSKQELQSR

-375 AINFSSDIK
+375 AINYASDMK

-405 YPTGDNWDFVSSTA
+405 YPTENSWTFVSSTA

-434 YSSTPTSAPTWE
+434 YSSSPTGAPTWE

>member
-17 GSCMGDSYA
+17 GSCMGDGYA

-34 PAAPW
+34 PASPW
-39 GNNSLKEKNVISI
+39 GNNSLREKNVISI
-52 ADLKTQFATVI
+52 ADLKTQFATI
-63 ANSSYKLI
+63 INSDNGYKLI

-145 KISDG
+145 KLSDG
-150 TLSMGKIERA
+150 SLGIGKIERA
-160 VWNQHFKIL
+160 IWNEHFKIL

-183 FDKTKLN
+183 FDRTKLN
-190 NSTKEEKAAF
+190 NLTKEEKAAF
-200 AAYMEANVGKLMTLK
+200 AAYMEANVCKLMTLK

-224 TNVWAPDDSNTSL
+224 TNVWAPDDTNTSL

-244 GKKISSSNLVVRN
+244 GKRINKNNLVVRN

-282 GDTWQIVLRN
+282 GNTWQIVLRN
-292 TDDLKSVVLAY
+292 TDDLKA
-303 LSEPFDASQGNFTID
+303 SETGGTLEKPYTVAQALEKINAGTAGDAKVYATGIIVKVKDVNT
-318 NIKLAEGVEFV
+318 G
-329 WKWASAAYGMKASG
+329 AYGNATF
-343 YVNSTKYDLQSR
+343 V
-355 LKSPAIDLKSA
+355 I
-366 KSAKLMFDQ
+366 
-375 AINFSSDIK
+375 SD
-384 QECKVQISTDGK
+384 DGK
-396 TWTDLDVQG
+396 DTE
-405 YPTGDNWDFVSSTA
+405 
-419 DLTKYCGKTIYIGFL
+419 GKTL
-434 YSSTPTSAPTWE
+434 E
-446 VKNFAVK
+446 VFRCFNIDGAKWTEETKGILVPGKKVVVSGTLLDYNGTKEIKGGNLISIK

>member
-17 GSCMGDSYA
+17 GSCMGDGYA

-34 PAAPW
+34 PASPW
-39 GNNSLKEKNVISI
+39 GNNSLREKNVISI
-52 ADLKTQFATVI
+52 ADLKTQFATI
-63 ANSSYKLI
+63 INSDNGYKLI

-145 KISDG
+145 KLSDG
-150 TLSMGKIERA
+150 SLGMGKIERA
-160 VWNQHFKIL
+160 IWNEHFKIL
-169 NPGEADASTVEPEE
+169 NPGEADASTVVPEE
-183 FDKTKLN
+183 FDLTKL
-190 NSTKEEKAAF
+190 TD
-200 AAYMEANVGKLMTLK
+200 AAYMDANVGKLMTLK

-224 TNVWAPDDSNTSL
+224 TNVWAPDDTNTSL

-244 GKKISSSNLVVRN
+244 GKKINKNNLVVRN

-268 PQGVFDITGIFTRF
+268 PQGVFNITGIFTRYNN
-282 GDTWQIVLRN
+282 TWQIVIRS

-318 NIKLAEGVEFV
+318 NIKLADGVEFV

-343 YVNSTKYDLQSR
+343 YVNGSKQELQSR
-355 LKSPAIDLKSA
+355 LKSPAIDLISA

-375 AINFSSDIK
+375 AINFASDMK

-396 TWTDLDVQG
+396 TWSDLDVQG
-405 YPTGDNWDFVSSTA
+405 YPAGNSWDFVSSTA

-434 YSSTPTSAPTWE
+434 YSSSPTGAPTWE

>member
-17 GSCMGDSYA
+17 GSCMSDGYA

-34 PAAPW
+34 PASPW

-52 ADLKTQFATVI
+52 ADLKTQFATI
-63 ANSSYKLI
+63 INSDNGYKQI

-145 KISDG
+145 KLSDG
-150 TLSMGKIERA
+150 SLGIGKIERA
-160 VWNQHFKIL
+160 IWNEHFKIL
-169 NPGEADASTVEPEE
+169 NPGEADASTVVPEE
-183 FDKTKLN
+183 FDLTKL
-190 NSTKEEKAAF
+190 TD
-200 AAYMEANVGKLMTLK
+200 AAYMDANVGKLMTLK

-224 TNVWAPDDSNTSL
+224 TNVWAPGDTNTSL

-244 GKKISSSNLVVRN
+244 GTRINKNNLVVRN
-257 SGYSKFANEVV
+257 SGYSKFANEVI

-282 GDTWQIVLRN
+282 GDTWQIVLRS

-303 LSEPFDASQGNFTID
+303 ISEPFDASQGNFTID
-318 NIKLAEGVEFV
+318 NIKLADGVEFV

-343 YVNSTKYDLQSR
+343 YVNGSKQELQSR

-375 AINFSSDIK
+375 AINFASDMK

-405 YPTGDNWDFVSSTA
+405 YPTENSWTFVSSTA

-434 YSSTPTSAPTWE
+434 YSSSPTGAPTWE

>member
-17 GSCMGDSYA
+17 GSCMGDGYA

-34 PAAPW
+34 PAAPY
-39 GNNSLKEKNVISI
+39 GNNSLREKNVISI
-52 ADLKTQFATVI
+52 ADLKTQFATI
-63 ANSSYKLI
+63 INSDNGYKLI

-145 KISDG
+145 KLSDG
-150 TLSMGKIERA
+150 SLGMGKIERA
-160 VWNQHFKIL
+160 IWNEHFKIL
-169 NPGEADASTVEPEE
+169 NPGEADASTVVPEE
-183 FDKTKLN
+183 FDLTKL
-190 NSTKEEKAAF
+190 TDP
-200 AAYMEANVGKLMTLK
+200 AYMDANVGKLMTLK

-224 TNVWAPDDSNTSL
+224 TNVWAPDDTNTSL

-244 GKKISSSNLVVRN
+244 GKRINKNNLVVRN

-268 PQGVFDITGIFTRF
+268 PQGVFDITGIFTRYNN
-282 GDTWQIVLRN
+282 TWQIVLRN

-318 NIKLAEGVEFV
+318 NIKLADGVEFV

-343 YVNSTKYDLQSR
+343 YVNGSKQELQSR

-375 AINFSSDIK
+375 AINFASDMK

-405 YPTGDNWDFVSSTA
+405 YPTENSWTFVSSTA

-434 YSSTPTSAPTWE
+434 YSSSQTGAPTWE

>member
-17 GSCMGDSYA
+17 GSCMGDGYA
-26 DPDLTEKV
+26 DPDLTDKV
-34 PAAPW
+34 PAAPY
-39 GNNSLKEKNVISI
+39 GNNSLREKNVISI
-52 ADLKTQFATVI
+52 ADLKTQFATI
-63 ANSSYKLI
+63 INSDNGYKQI

-145 KISDG
+145 KLSDG
-150 TLSMGKIERA
+150 SLGMGKIERA
-160 VWNQHFKIL
+160 IWNEHFKIL
-169 NPGEADASTVEPEE
+169 NPGEADASTVVPEE
-183 FDKTKLN
+183 FDLAKL
-190 NSTKEEKAAF
+190 TD
-200 AAYMEANVGKLMTLK
+200 AAYMDANVGKLMTLK

-224 TNVWAPDDSNTSL
+224 TNVWAPDDTNTSL

-244 GKKISSSNLVVRN
+244 GKRINKNNLVVRN

-282 GDTWQIVLRN
+282 GNTWQIVLRS

-303 LSEPFDASQGNFTID
+303 ISEPFDASQGNFTID
-318 NIKLAEGVEFV
+318 NIKLADGVEFV

-343 YVNSTKYDLQSR
+343 YVNGSKQELQSR

-375 AINFSSDIK
+375 AINYASDMK

-405 YPTGDNWDFVSSTA
+405 YPTENSWTFVSSTA

>member
-17 GSCMGDSYA
+17 GSCMGDGYA

-34 PAAPW
+34 PASPW
-39 GNNSLKEKNVISI
+39 GNNSLREKNVISI
-52 ADLKTQFATVI
+52 ADLKTQFATI
-63 ANSSYKLI
+63 INSDNGYKQI

-123 VNLKGL
+123 INLKGL
-129 YIGSYKKLPQ
+129 YIGNYRKLPQ

-145 KISDG
+145 KLSDG

-160 VWNQHFKIL
+160 VWNEHFKIL

-183 FDKTKLN
+183 FDLTKL
-190 NSTKEEKAAF
+190 TD
-200 AAYMEANVGKLMTLK
+200 AAYMDANVCKLMTLK

-224 TNVWAPDDSNTSL
+224 TNVWAPDDTNTSL

-268 PQGVFDITGIFTRF
+268 PQGVFDITGIFTRYNN
-282 GDTWQIVLRN
+282 TWQIVLRN

-318 NIKLAEGVEFV
+318 NIKLADGVEFV

-343 YVNSTKYDLQSR
+343 YVNGSKQELQSR
-355 LKSPAIDLKSA
+355 LKSPAIDLISA

-375 AINFSSDIK
+375 AINFASDMK

-405 YPTGDNWDFVSSTA
+405 YPAGNSWDFVSSTA

-434 YSSTPTSAPTWE
+434 YSSSPTGAPTWE

>member
-17 GSCMGDSYA
+17 GSCMGDGYA

-34 PAAPW
+34 PAAPY
-39 GNNSLKEKNVISI
+39 GNNSLREKNVISI

-63 ANSSYKLI
+63 NSDNGYKQI

-145 KISDG
+145 KLSDG
-150 TLSMGKIERA
+150 SLGMGKIERA
-160 VWNQHFKIL
+160 IWNEHFKIL
-169 NPGEADASTVEPEE
+169 NPGEADASTVVPEE
-183 FDKTKLN
+183 FDLTKL
-190 NSTKEEKAAF
+190 TDEP
-200 AAYMEANVGKLMTLK
+200 YMNANVGKLMTLK

-224 TNVWAPDDSNTSL
+224 TNVWAPGDTNTSL

-244 GKKISSSNLVVRN
+244 GKRINKNNLVVRN

-268 PQGVFDITGIFTRF
+268 PQGVFDITGIFTRYNN
-282 GDTWQIVLRN
+282 TWQIVLRS

-318 NIKLAEGVEFV
+318 NIKLADGVEFV

-343 YVNSTKYDLQSR
+343 YVNGSKQELQSR

-375 AINFSSDIK
+375 AINFASDMK

-405 YPTGDNWDFVSSTA
+405 YPTENSWTFVSSTA

-434 YSSTPTSAPTWE
+434 YSSSPTSAPTWE

>member
-17 GSCMGDSYA
+17 GSCMGDGYA
-26 DPDLTEKV
+26 DPDLTDKV
-34 PAAPW
+34 PAAPY
-39 GNNSLKEKNVISI
+39 GNNSLREKNVISI

-63 ANSSYKLI
+63 NSDNGYKLI

-145 KISDG
+145 KLSDG
-150 TLSMGKIERA
+150 SLGMGKIERA
-160 VWNQHFKIL
+160 IWNEHFKIL
-169 NPGEADASTVEPEE
+169 NPGEADASTVVPEE
-183 FDKTKLN
+183 FDLTKL
-190 NSTKEEKAAF
+190 TDP
-200 AAYMEANVGKLMTLK
+200 AYMDANVGKLMTLK

-224 TNVWAPDDSNTSL
+224 TNVWAPDDTNTSL

-268 PQGVFDITGIFTRF
+268 PQGVFDITGIFTRYNN
-282 GDTWQIVLRN
+282 TWQIVLRS

-318 NIKLAEGVEFV
+318 NIKLADGVEFV

-343 YVNSTKYDLQSR
+343 YVNGSKQELQSR

-375 AINFSSDIK
+375 AINFASDMK

-405 YPTGDNWDFVSSTA
+405 YPAGNSWDFVSSTA

-434 YSSTPTSAPTWE
+434 YSSTPTGAPTWE

>member
-17 GSCMGDSYA
+17 GSCMCDGYA

-34 PAAPW
+34 PAAPY
-39 GNNSLKEKNVISI
+39 GNNSLREKNVISI
-52 ADLKTQFATVI
+52 ADLKTQFATI
-63 ANSSYKLI
+63 INSDNGYKQI

-145 KISDG
+145 KLSDG
-150 TLSMGKIERA
+150 SLGMGKIERA
-160 VWNQHFKIL
+160 IWNEHFKIL
-169 NPGEADASTVEPEE
+169 NPGEADASTVVPEE
-183 FDKTKLN
+183 FDLTKL
-190 NSTKEEKAAF
+190 TD
-200 AAYMEANVGKLMTLK
+200 AAYMDANVGKLMTLK

-224 TNVWAPDDSNTSL
+224 TNVWAPDDTNTSL

-268 PQGVFDITGIFTRF
+268 PQGVFDITGIFTRYNN
-282 GDTWQIVLRN
+282 TWQIVLRS
-292 TDDLKSVVLAY
+292 TDNLKPVVLAY

-318 NIKLAEGVEFV
+318 NIKLADGVEFV

-343 YVNSTKYDLQSR
+343 YVNGSKQELQSR

-375 AINFSSDIK
+375 AINFASDMK

-405 YPTGDNWDFVSSTA
+405 YPTENSWTFVSSTA

-434 YSSTPTSAPTWE
+434 YSSSPTSAPTWE
-446 VKNFAVK
+446 VKNFVVK